1 MGKRSGIN
9 TKSLLDKYTLKDNI
23 QSTIS
28 RDNFYDYSLLQADG
42 KRLLADFA
50 TTERDNTNAFGIYVK
65 NTDLGI
71 YRLKDSTVQ
80 TEHAV
85 VIDNTPFQRCN
96 L

>member
-1 MGKRSGIN
+1 M
-9 TKSLLDKYTLKDNI
+9 KDNI

-65 NTDLGI
+65 NTDRNI
-71 YRLKDSTVQ
+71 SFKDSLSQ

-85 VIDNTPFQRCN
+85 VIDNSSP
-96 L
+96 